1 MKHRFMQQPLAR
13 QLILVILPA
22 MLLVFGGMVWLIEQ
36 RASQAALSVAEQN
49 LKHEAELMASTLDAL
64 FESVKG
70 RGERQSD
77 FFLRYLGG
85 VPELGAGLVKSGAA
99 ELPPVH
105 LGSELLNGN
114 ERLLT
119 AFRQL
124 TGEEGAFLLVREGKV
139 YRLATLLR
147 DKDGKPMHGVPLPD
161 GDPVAR
167 AVLAGQDY
175 QGLAIRGGRYFFSTV
190 KLLRDPA
197 GKVWGAYSVRLSLE
211 SELKRLRGQFGQIVA
226 GKTGYVFIVRPGDD
240 KGGGEFVL
248 HPKFQDKSLAEV
260 DAPAVV
266 KNSIGELLAR
276 RNGASRYALPD
287 ADGQLREKLIYAAT
301 SPAWGWTVFTG
312 SWVDEYLDESK
323 ALRNMLLVVSLGA
336 ALLLAVVVHF
346 VIATRLRG
354 LAVLVERVEQLSAG
368 NLRVALPVVAADSRN
383 EVDVISGAFSRMAAQ
398 IRELVAGVAQTS
410 QDVHAAADELQ
421 QAAGAALE
429 SSAQASQSASGIA
442 ASVDQL
448 SGSIA
453 LVADHAGEA
462 ARISED
468 ARQVTVSGRA
478 VVARTEHELIRVA
491 AEIGESAQ
499 LIEALGERSQQISN
513 VVGVIREIADQT
525 NLLALNAAI
534 EAARAGEQGRGFA
547 VVADEVRKLA
557 ERTSLSTQEIA
568 LTVQAI
574 LSETAGA
581 VLRMQSVSGSMN
593 ESVDLAREAGVA
605 LAGIESHAQQT
616 VGVVHGIAD
625 STRQQS
631 TASQEISRL
640 VGAVALAAEG
650 SSERAALN
658 RERAGQLQQ
667 LACDLQA
674 RLSRFSV

>member
-1 MKHRFMQQPLAR
+1 MKQRFVQRPLAQ
-13 QLILVILPA
+13 QLILVILLA
-22 MLLVFGGMVWLIEQ
+22 MLLIFGGMVWLIEQ
-36 RASQAALSVAEQN
+36 RASRAALSVAEQN

-64 FESVKG
+64 FESVKA
-70 RGERQSD
+70 RGERQSE
-77 FFLRYLGG
+77 FFIKYLGG
-85 VPELGAGLVKSGAA
+85 VPEPGAGLVRTGEV
-99 ELPPVH
+99 ELPLVR
-105 LGSELLNGN
+105 LGGELLNGN
-114 ERLLT
+114 ERVLT
-119 AFRQL
+119 AFRQH
-124 TGEEGAFLLVREGKV
+124 TGDEGAFLLLQEGKV

-147 DKDGKPMHGVPLPD
+147 DKENRPMHGVPLPD

-226 GKTGYVFIVRPGDD
+226 GKTGYVFIVRPTDD
-240 KGGGEFVL
+240 KGGGEFVQ
-248 HPKFQDKSLAEV
+248 HPKYQDKTLAEI

-266 KNSIGELLAR
+266 KSSIGELLQR
-276 RNGASRYALPD
+276 KNGAARYALPE
-287 ADGQLREKLIYAAT
+287 ADGQLREKLSYAAT

-323 ALRNMLLVVSLGA
+323 ALRNMVLLISVGA
-336 ALLLAVVVHF
+336 ALLLAMVVHF
-346 VIATRLRG
+346 LIATRLHG
-354 LAVLVERVEQLSAG
+354 LAALVERVEALSAG
-368 NLRVALPVVAADSRN
+368 DLRVAQPVLAADSRN
-383 EVDVISGAFSRMAAQ
+383 EVDVISLAFSRMALQ

-410 QDVHAAADELQ
+410 QELRVAADELQ

-429 SSAQASQSASGIA
+429 GSAQASRSANGIA

-453 LVADHAGEA
+453 QVADHAGEA

-468 ARQVTVSGRA
+468 ARQVTVNGRA
-478 VVARTEHELIRVA
+478 VVARTEQELIRVA

-499 LIEALGERSQQISN
+499 LIKALGERSQQISN
-513 VVGVIREIADQT
+513 VVGVIGDIADQT

-568 LTVQAI
+568 STVQAI
-574 LSETAGA
+574 LSETSGA
-581 VLRMQSVSGSMN
+581 VSRMQSVSGSMS

-640 VGAVALAAEG
+640 VGAVAQVAEG
-650 SSERAALN
+650 NSGRAALN
-658 RERAGQLQQ
+658 RERAEQLQR
-667 LACDLQA
+667 LANDLQA

>member
-1 MKHRFMQQPLAR
+1 MNVQFSQRPLAQ
-13 QLILVILPA
+13 QLILAVLFA

-64 FESVKG
+64 FESVKA
-70 RGERQSD
+70 RGERQSA

-85 VPELGAGLVKSGAA
+85 TPELAGGTMKTGEA
-99 ELPPVH
+99 ELPVVR
-105 LGSELLNGN
+105 LGNEVLNGN

-124 TGEEGAFLLVREGKV
+124 TGEEGAFLVLHEGKV
-139 YRLATLLR
+139 FRLSTLLK
-147 DKDGKPMHGVPLPD
+147 DKDGKSTIGVPLPD
-161 GDPVAR
+161 SDPVAK

-175 QGLAIRGGRYFFSTV
+175 QGLAIRTGRYFFSTV
-190 KLLRDPA
+190 KLLRDGG

-211 SELKRLRGQFGQIVA
+211 NELKRLRSQFGNIVA
-226 GKTGYVFIVRPGDD
+226 GKTGYVFIVRPDD
-240 KGGGEFVL
+240 KGGGDFVL
-248 HPKFQDKSLAEV
+248 HPRFQDKTLAEAE
-260 DAPAVV
+260 APAVV
-266 KNSIGELLAR
+266 KTSVSELLAR
-276 RNGASRYALPD
+276 RNGATRYTLPD
-287 ADGQLREKLIYAAT
+287 QDGREREKLIYAAT
-301 SPAWGWTVFTG
+301 SAAWGWTVFTG

-323 ALRNMLLVVSLGA
+323 ALRNMVLVVSIAA
-336 ALLLAVVVHF
+336 ALLLAIVVHF
-346 VIATRLRG
+346 LITTRLRG
-354 LAVLVERVEQLSAG
+354 LTTLVGSVEQLSAG
-368 NLRVALPVVAADSRN
+368 NLRVSLPEADPASRN
-383 EVDVISGAFSRMAAQ
+383 EVQVISLAFSRMAGQ

-410 QDVHAAADELQ
+410 AQLNTAASELQ
-421 QAAGAALE
+421 QAAGAALD

-442 ASVDQL
+442 ASVEEL
-448 SGSIA
+448 SVSIA
-453 LVADHAGEA
+453 QVADHAGEA

-468 ARQVTVSGRA
+468 ARSVTLNGRT
-478 VVARTEHELIRVA
+478 VVERTERELVRVA
-491 AEIGESAQ
+491 ADIGESAQ

-557 ERTSLSTQEIA
+557 ERTSVSTQEISA
-568 LTVQAI
+568 TVQAI

-581 VLRMQSVSGSMN
+581 VQRMQAVSGSMS

-605 LAGIESHAQQT
+605 LSSIEERAQQT

-625 STRQQS
+625 STREQS
-631 TASQEISRL
+631 TASQEIARL
-640 VGAVALAAEG
+640 VESVAQAAEG
-650 SSERAALN
+650 TSGRAALN
-658 RERAGQLQQ
+658 RERAQRLQQ
-667 LACDLQA
+667 LANDLQA

>member
-1 MKHRFMQQPLAR
+1 MKHHFVQRPLAQ
-13 QLILVILPA
+13 QLILVILLA

-36 RASQAALSVAEQN
+36 RASRAALSVAEQN

-64 FESVKG
+64 FESVKA

-77 FFLRYLGG
+77 FFLKYLGG
-85 VPELGAGLVKSGAA
+85 VPEPGAGQVKTGEV
-99 ELPPVH
+99 ELPPVR

-114 ERLLT
+114 ERLLA
-119 AFRQL
+119 AFRQQ
-124 TGEEGAFLLVREGKV
+124 TGEEGAFLVLHAGKV

-190 KLLRDPA
+190 KVLRDPA
-197 GKVWGAYSVRLSLE
+197 GKAWGAYSVRLSLE
-211 SELKRLRGQFGQIVA
+211 SELKRLRSQFGQIVA
-226 GKTGYVFIVRPGDD
+226 GKTGYVFIVRATDD
-240 KGGGEFVL
+240 KGGGEFVQ
-248 HPKFQDKSLAEV
+248 HPRFQDKSLAEI

-266 KNSIGELLAR
+266 KQSIGELLIR
-276 RNGASRYALPD
+276 KNGADRYVLPE
-287 ADGQLREKLIYAAT
+287 AEGLLREKLIYAAT

-323 ALRNMLLVVSLGA
+323 ALRNMVLLVSVGA
-336 ALLLAVVVHF
+336 ALLLAIVVRF
-346 VIATRLRG
+346 LIATRLRG
-354 LAVLVERVEQLSAG
+354 LAVLVERVEALSAG
-368 NLRVALPVVAADSRN
+368 NLRVALPAVDADSRN
-383 EVDVISGAFSRMAAQ
+383 EVEVISLAFSRMAVQ
-398 IRELVAGVAQTS
+398 IRELVAGVAETS
-410 QDVHAAADELQ
+410 QKLHGAAEELQ
-421 QAAGAALE
+421 EAAGAALE
-429 SSAQASQSASGIA
+429 SSAQASQSANGIA

-453 LVADHAGEA
+453 QVADHAGEA

-468 ARQVTVSGRA
+468 ARQVTVSGRE
-478 VVARTEHELIRVA
+478 VVARTEQELIRVA
-491 AEIGESAQ
+491 AEIGESAE

-568 LTVQAI
+568 ATVQAI
-574 LSETAGA
+574 LSETSGA
-581 VLRMQSVSGSMN
+581 VSRMQSVSGSMRD
-593 ESVDLAREAGVA
+593 SVDLARAAGVA
-605 LAGIESHAQQT
+605 LAGIETHAQQT
-616 VGVVHGIAD
+616 VGVVHDIAD
-625 STRQQS
+625 TTRQQS

-640 VGAVALAAEG
+640 VGAVAQVAEG
-650 SSERAALN
+650 NSGRAALN

-667 LACDLQA
+667 LASDLQA